1 MELTGSQIVIECL
14 KEQGV
19 DTVFGYPGGTILN
32 IYDELYRHPEI
43 YHILTSHEQ
52 GAAHAADGYA
62 RATGKTGVCMATS
75 GPGATNLV
83 TGIATAYMDST
94 PMVAI
99 TCNVGKAL
107 LGKDSF
113 QEIDIAG
120 VTMPITK
127 YSFIVKD
134 VNQLADT
141 VRVTLGPK
149 GRNVVLD
156 KQYGAPLITND
167 GVTIAKEIEL
177 EDAFENMGAQLV
189 KEVATK
195 TNDVAGDGT
204 TTATV
209 LAQAMVNAGMK
220 NLAAGANPIIL
231 RKGMKKATA
240 CAVEAIGKMSQ
251 KVNGKEHI
259 ARVAAISAG
268 DEAVGQLVADAME
281 KVSNNGVITIE
292 ESKTMQ
298 TELDLV
304 EGMQFDRGYISA
316 YMATDM
322 DKMEAVLDN
331 PYILITDKKI
341 SNIQEILP
349 LLEQIVQSGAKLLI
363 IAEDVEGEALTTLIV
378 NKLRGTF
385 NVVAVKAPGYGDR
398 RKAMLEDI
406 AILTG
411 GTVISSELGYE
422 LKDTTMD
429 MLGRAKSVKVQKEN
443 TVIVDGEGDKE
454 ALQSRIAQIKKQI
467 EETTSDFDREKLQ
480 ERLAKLS
487 GGVAVIRVGAA
498 TETEMKE
505 AKLRLEDALAAT
517 RAAVEE
523 GIICGG
529 GSAYIHAS
537 KEVAK
542 LAASLEGDEKT
553 GAGIVLKALEAPL
566 YHIAANAGLEGSV
579 IINKVRESEV
589 GVGFDALKEEYVDM
603 VSAGILDPAKVTR
616 SALQNATSVASTLLT
631 TESVV
636 ANIKEDTPAMPAG
649 GAGMGGMM

>member
-1 MELTGSQIVIECL
+1 MA
-14 KEQGV
+14 KEIK
-19 DTVFGYPGGTILN
+19 Y
-32 IYDELYRHPEI
+32 
-43 YHILTSHEQ
+43 
-52 GAAHAADGYA
+52 GAEA
-62 RATGKTGVCMATS
+62 R
-75 GPGATNLV
+75 
-83 TGIATAYMDST
+83 
-94 PMVAI
+94 
-99 TCNVGKAL
+99 KAL
-107 LGKDSF
+107 ESG
-113 QEIDIAG
+113 
-120 VTMPITK
+120 
-127 YSFIVKD
+127 

-141 VRVTLGPK
+141 VKVTLGPK

-156 KQYGAPLITND
+156 KSFGAPLITND

-209 LAQAMVNAGMK
+209 LAQAMINEGMK
-220 NLAAGANPIIL
+220 NLAAGANPIVL
-231 RKGMKKATA
+231 RKGMKKATDV
-240 CAVEAIGKMSQ
+240 AVENIAKMSS
-251 KVNGKEHI
+251 KVTGKEQI
-259 ARVAAISAG
+259 AKVAAISAG
-268 DEAVGQLVADAME
+268 DEEVGNMVADAME
-281 KVSNNGVITIE
+281 KVSNDGVITIE
-292 ESKTMQ
+292 ESKTML

-331 PYILITDKKI
+331 PFILITDKKI

-349 LLEQIVQSGAKLLI
+349 ILEQIVQSGAKLLI

-398 RKAMLEDI
+398 RKEMLKDI

-411 GTVISSELGYE
+411 GQVISEELGLE
-422 LKDTTMD
+422 LKDATID
-429 MLGRAKSVKVQKEN
+429 QLGRAKSVKVQKET
-443 TVIVDGEGDKE
+443 TVIVDGEGTKADID
-454 ALQSRIAQIKKQI
+454 ARIAQIKAQL

-480 ERLAKLS
+480 ERLAKLA

-505 AKLRLEDALAAT
+505 GKLRMEDALNAT

-523 GIICGG
+523 GIISGG

-542 LAASLEGDEKT
+542 LVATLEGDEKT
-553 GAGIVLKALEAPL
+553 GAQIILKALEAPL
-566 YHIAANAGLEGSV
+566 FTIANNAGLEGSV
-579 IINKVRESEV
+579 IVNKVRESEP
-589 GVGFDALKEEYVDM
+589 GFGFDAYNEKYVDM
-603 VSAGILDPAKVTR
+603 VSEGILDPAKVTR

-636 ANIKEDTPAMPAG
+636 ATIKEDIPPMPAG
-649 GAGMGGMM
+649 GGMGMM

>member
-1 MELTGSQIVIECL
+1 MA
-14 KEQGV
+14 KEIK
-19 DTVFGYPGGTILN
+19 Y
-32 IYDELYRHPEI
+32 
-43 YHILTSHEQ
+43 
-52 GAAHAADGYA
+52 GAEA
-62 RATGKTGVCMATS
+62 RKALETGV
-75 GPGATNLV
+75 N
-83 TGIATAYMDST
+83 
-94 PMVAI
+94 
-99 TCNVGKAL
+99 K
-107 LGKDSF
+107 
-113 QEIDIAG
+113 
-120 VTMPITK
+120 
-127 YSFIVKD
+127 
-134 VNQLADT
+134 LADT
-141 VRVTLGPK
+141 VSVTLGPK

-156 KQYGAPLITND
+156 KSYGAPLITND

-177 EDAFENMGAQLV
+177 EDPFENMGAQLV

-209 LAQAMVNAGMK
+209 LAQAMINEGMK

-231 RKGMKKATA
+231 RKGMKKATDT
-240 CAVEAIGKMSQ
+240 AVDAIKAMSS
-251 KVNGKEHI
+251 KVNGKQHI
-259 ARVAAISAG
+259 ARVASISAG
-268 DEAVGQLVADAME
+268 DDTVGNMVADAME
-281 KVSNNGVITIE
+281 KVSGDGVITIE

-322 DKMEAVLDN
+322 DKMEASLDE

-341 SNIQEILP
+341 SNIQDILP
-349 LLEQIVQSGAKLLI
+349 LLEQVVQSGAKLLI
-363 IAEDVEGEALTTLIV
+363 IAEDIEGEALTTLIV

-411 GTVISSELGYE
+411 GQVISDELGLD
-422 LKDTTMD
+422 LKETT
-429 MLGRAKSVKVQKEN
+429 LEQCGRAKSVKVQKEN
-443 TVIVDGEGDKE
+443 TIIVDGEGDKDKIQ
-454 ALQSRIAQIKKQI
+454 ARIAQIKKQV

-480 ERLAKLS
+480 ERLAKLA
-487 GGVAVIRVGAA
+487 GGAVIRVGAA

-505 AKLRLEDALAAT
+505 AKLRMEDALNAT

-523 GIICGG
+523 GIISGG

-542 LAASLEGDEKT
+542 LVDTLEGDEKT
-553 GAGIVLKALEAPL
+553 GAKIVLKALEAPL
-566 YHIAANAGLEGSV
+566 NKIATNAGLEGSV
-579 IINKVRESEV
+579 IINKVKESEV
-589 GVGFDALKEEYVDM
+589 GFGFDAYKEEYVDM
-603 VSAGILDPAKVTR
+603 VEAGILDPAKVTR
-616 SALQNATSVASTLLT
+616 SALQNACSVASTLLT

-636 ANIKEDTPAMPAG
+636 ASIKEDTPAMPAG

>member
-1 MELTGSQIVIECL
+1 MA
-14 KEQGV
+14 KEIK
-19 DTVFGYPGGTILN
+19 Y
-32 IYDELYRHPEI
+32 
-43 YHILTSHEQ
+43 
-52 GAAHAADGYA
+52 GAEA
-62 RATGKTGVCMATS
+62 RA
-75 GPGATNLV
+75 
-83 TGIATAYMDST
+83 
-94 PMVAI
+94 
-99 TCNVGKAL
+99 AL
-107 LGKDSF
+107 
-113 QEIDIAG
+113 EAG
-120 VTMPITK
+120 
-127 YSFIVKD
+127 

-156 KQYGAPLITND
+156 KSFGAPLITND

-537 KEVAK
+537 KEGPK

>member
-1 MELTGSQIVIECL
+1 MA
-14 KEQGV
+14 KEIK
-19 DTVFGYPGGTILN
+19 Y
-32 IYDELYRHPEI
+32 
-43 YHILTSHEQ
+43 
-52 GAAHAADGYA
+52 GAEA
-62 RATGKTGVCMATS
+62 RA
-75 GPGATNLV
+75 
-83 TGIATAYMDST
+83 
-94 PMVAI
+94 
-99 TCNVGKAL
+99 AL
-107 LGKDSF
+107 
-113 QEIDIAG
+113 EAG
-120 VTMPITK
+120 
-127 YSFIVKD
+127 
-134 VNQLADT
+134 VNQLANT

-156 KQYGAPLITND
+156 KSYGATLITND

-209 LAQAMVNAGMK
+209 LAQAMINEGIK

-231 RKGMKKATA
+231 RKGMKKATDV
-240 CAVEAIGKMSQ
+240 AVEAIKKMSSP
-251 KVNGKEHI
+251 VDGKNHI
-259 ARVAAISAG
+259 AKVAAISAG
-268 DEAVGQLVADAME
+268 DEAVGNMVADAME
-281 KVSNNGVITIE
+281 KVSKDGVITIE
-292 ESKTMQ
+292 ESKTML

-322 DKMEAVLDN
+322 DKMEAVLEN

-349 LLEQIVQSGAKLLI
+349 LLEQVVQSGAKLLI
-363 IAEDVEGEALTTLIV
+363 IAEDIEGEALTTLIV

-385 NVVAVKAPGYGDR
+385 SVVGVKAPGYGDR
-398 RKAMLEDI
+398 RKAMLQDI

-411 GTVISSELGYE
+411 GQVISDELGLD
-422 LKDTTMD
+422 LKETTLEQ
-429 MLGRAKSVKVQKEN
+429 LGRAKSVKVQKEN
-443 TVIVDGEGDKE
+443 TVIVDGEGNKADID
-454 ALQSRIAQIKKQI
+454 ARIAQIKKQI
-467 EETTSDFDREKLQ
+467 EETTSDFDKEKLQ
-480 ERLAKLS
+480 ERLAKLA

-505 AKLRLEDALAAT
+505 AKLRMEDALAAT

-523 GIICGG
+523 GIISGG

-542 LAASLEGDEKT
+542 LAETLSGDEKT
-553 GAGIVLKALEAPL
+553 GANVVLKALEAPL
-566 YHIAANAGLEGSV
+566 FHIAANAGLEGAV
-579 IINKVRESEV
+579 IINKVYESEP
-589 GVGFDALKEEYVDM
+589 GIGFNALTEEYVDM
-603 VSAGILDPAKVTR
+603 VKDGILDPAKVTR
-616 SALQNATSVASTLLT
+616 SALQNATSVASTFLT

-636 ANIKEDTPAMPAG
+636 ADIKEPVPPMPAG
-649 GAGMGGMM
+649 GNPGMGMM